1 MTSPYT
7 APLAVNPGGAAS
19 RIGGDPIHPLP
30 TTRADAEAPLVLQ
43 LRSVTRRFG
52 ANTALDAISIEFPP
66 RQVTAVVGASGCG
79 KSTLLKLCNGLLQP
93 DAGEVRAFGSPLD
106 YRALPALRQRM
117 GYAVQGT
124 ALFPHLCA
132 RDNITLIARLARW
145 TAAAIDERLAQ
156 LTQLMQLDP
165 AFLDRHPHQLSG
177 GQQQRVGLCRAMMLR
192 PEVLLLDEPLGAI
205 DPITRYDIHRQML
218 DLLAAEPTTVLLVTH
233 DMREAMLLAQRIVVM
248 HAGRIPIDASVA
260 DLRADNPGLE
270 PGALLRELL
279 RAQR

>member
-1 MTSPYT
+1 M
-7 APLAVNPGGAAS
+7 AVNREGAAS
-19 RIGGDPIHPLP
+19 RIGAEPIHPSP
-30 TTRADAEAPLVLQ
+30 TTRTDAADPLVFE
-43 LRSVTRRFG
+43 LRNVTRRFG
-52 ANTALDAISIEFPP
+52 ASTALDAISIEFPP

-93 DAGEVRAFGSPLD
+93 DAGEVRAFGSPLN
-106 YRALPALRQRM
+106 YRALPALRRRM

-145 TAAAIDERLAQ
+145 SAAAIDERLAQ
-156 LTQLMQLDP
+156 LTQLMHLDP
-165 AFLDRHPHQLSG
+165 ACLDRHPHQLSG

-192 PEVLLLDEPLGAI
+192 PEALLLDEPFGAI
-205 DPITRYDIHRQML
+205 DPITRYDIHQQ
-218 DLLAAEPTTVLLVTH
+218 LLELLGAEPTTVLLVTH
-233 DMREAMLLAQRIVVM
+233 DMHEAMLLAQRIVVM
-248 HAGRIPIDASVA
+248 HAGRIPIDASVVA
-260 DLRADNPGLE
+260 LRADNPGLE